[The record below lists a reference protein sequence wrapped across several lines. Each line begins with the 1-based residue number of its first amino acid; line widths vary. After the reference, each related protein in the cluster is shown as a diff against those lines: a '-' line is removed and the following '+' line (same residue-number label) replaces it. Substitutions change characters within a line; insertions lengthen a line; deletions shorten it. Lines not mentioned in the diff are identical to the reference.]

1 MCICSSKINLEGFIR
16 IDRAFWSIDPFSVS
30 LLSCVDAAGGGGRA
44 LQAGDNVTFVMAV
57 QTSAA
62 WVAMGLSRDGTGMK
76 GMDVALLRREEVCII
91 LMRSPTIVSCR
102 TIHETS

>member
-1 MCICSSKINLEGFIR
+1 LRVALKLNHIFRPVKPLLP
-16 IDRAFWSIDPFSVS
+16 PFFHT
-30 LLSCVDAAGGGGRA
+30 CVHAAGGGGRA

-76 GMDVALLRREEVCII
+76 GMDVALLRREEVGIQY
-91 LMRSPTIVSCR
+91 
-102 TIHETS
+102 